1 MSPESCLQLFTLEGK
16 HLTKSHKNVG
26 YCEVLLMVIKSHW
39 SDKPIR
45 CHKRVVQLNTAKQP
59 WSKTKTGLQNR
70 AWHKCTRTTNAV
82 MKATHERS
90 RKGSL
95 SQVQHR
101 KEGTEMLCCS
111 SKPRATLGRAQHLP
125 GPWVKAG
132 GPHLAKILILIIKML
147 FSKSPQCQ
155 CREIDLQVRI
165 PPDSTLGSSSSGQNK
180 YLLRPGKVSLLS
192 LMRSS

>member
-1 MSPESCLQLFTLEGK
+1 MPQESCTVK
-16 HLTKSHKNVG
+16 HSQTTPKQNKNRLA
-26 YCEVLLMVIKSHW
+26 EQSMA
-39 SDKPIR
+39 
-45 CHKRVVQLNTAKQP
+45 QMNT
-59 WSKTKTGLQNR
+59 NN
-70 AWHKCTRTTNAV
+70 KCSN
-82 MKATHERS
+82 ERS

-111 SKPRATLGRAQHLP
+111 SKTRATSGRAQHLP

-132 GPHLAKILILIIKML
+132 VPHLAKILILIIKML